1 MDAFCAAVIVTVAC
15 TELDPLSVT
24 CVGEIAQVVPPGAPL
39 QESDTV
45 PLNSPTGVIVNVYVP
60 EVERATV
67 SEAGDTSTV
76 KSDTNCEN
84 ADEVLPA
91 KFELLDVNTATTEW
105 LPALKE
111 FVEYCALPP
120 ERLTVAAAVLLPSK

>member
-1 MDAFCAAVIVTVAC
+1 MTVAC
-15 TELDPLSVT
+15 AEAEPLSVT
-24 CVGEIAQVVPPGAPL
+24 CVGEIAQVVPPGAPP
-39 QESDTV
+39 QESDTD
-45 PLNSPTGVIVNVYVP
+45 PLNSPTGVTVNVYVP

-67 SEAGDTSTV
+67 SEAGDTATV

-91 KFELLDVNTATTEW
+91 KSGLLDVNTATTEW
-105 LPALKE
+105 LPALNE
-111 FVEYCALPP
+111 FVEYWALPP